1 MRKVRGIAKTLR
13 PHQWVKNLFVAA
25 PLVFGKKLSD
35 PHAVACAAL
44 AVAAFCALSSAV
56 YALNDVLDIA
66 KDRAHPVKRRRPVAA
81 GILSPR
87 FAMGMAL
94 GLALVALAG
103 AVAIDRRFGAVAAAY
118 LVLNVVYS
126 LHIKEIPFLDVI
138 AIAAGFLL
146 RVLGGSF
153 AADVA
158 PSPWLLACT
167 GLLAAFLGFGKRAH
181 ELAVAIEVA
190 RTNGDGNGNGDGH
203 ADAGGNGHILGAT
216 RRVLQRYR
224 MSHLR
229 AVLWLLGAGTTLAYI
244 FYTLSAHTVSF
255 FGTERMLWTA
265 PFCAFGIGRFL
276 LLVTQHARGDS
287 PTEAMLKDWPF
298 MANLALWAGAVLAII
313 YFR

>member
-1 MRKVRGIAKTLR
+1 MRKVRGILKTLR

-25 PLVFGKKLSD
+25 PLVFGKRLSD
-35 PHAVACAAL
+35 PHAALLAAL
-44 AVAAFCALSSAV
+44 AIAAFCALSSAV
-56 YALNDVLDIA
+56 YALNDVLDVD

-87 FAMGMAL
+87 FAVGMAL
-94 GLALVALAG
+94 VLALAALAG
-103 AVAIDRRFGAVAAAY
+103 AVAIDRRFFAVAAAY
-118 LVLNVVYS
+118 LVLNIFYS
-126 LHIKEIPFLDVI
+126 LHIKEIPFLDVTT
-138 AIAAGFLL
+138 IAAGFLL

-153 AADVA
+153 AVDVP

-181 ELAVAIEVA
+181 ELAVAIDIA
-190 RTNGDGNGNGDGH
+190 RANGNGNGDAPH
-203 ADAGGNGHILGAT
+203 DDNGPTLGAT

-229 AVLWLLGAGTTLAYI
+229 AVLWLLGVGTTLAYV

-255 FGTERMLWTA
+255 FGTQRMLWTA
-265 PFCAFGIGRFL
+265 PFCAFGIARFL
-276 LLVTQHARGDS
+276 ILVTQHARGDS

-298 MANLALWAGAVLAII
+298 MTNLALWAGAVLAII
-313 YFR
+313 YFG